1 MSLLSSSS
9 GPLVTLYVHGSPR
22 RRTLSSARARV
33 CGGAVLLLVTACSA
47 PSGACTEIGAVPGV
61 GVTVEKA
68 SAAGVTALSLR
79 VCWAGDCTDRDVA
92 LSPGSDSIDQGCEGD
107 EPDAACS
114 ATVVPN
120 GTLVGFAEVP
130 GLPAGEVLIGASVER
145 GERSSRLPEVAIQAE
160 TSYPNG
166 PRCEPA
172 ANQAQVTIGRD
183 GMR

>member
-1 MSLLSSSS
+1 M
-9 GPLVTLYVHGSPR
+9 
-22 RRTLSSARARV
+22 RAFAA
-33 CGGAVLLLVTACSA
+33 GAVLLLVSACTA
-47 PSGACTEIGAVPGV
+47 PGVGGCTEIGASPGV

-68 SAAGVTALSLR
+68 TAANVTALSLR
-79 VCWAGDCTDRDVA
+79 VCWAGDCTDHDVA
-92 LSPGSDSIDQGCEGD
+92 LAPGSDSIDQGCEGD

-130 GLPAGEVLIGASVER
+130 GLPVGEVLIGASVER
-145 GERSSRLPEVAIQAE
+145 GERSSRLPEVAIQAG

-166 PRCEPA
+166 PQCEPA

-183 GMR
+183 GVR